1 MQRIIRCCVLVM
13 LGWFLTPCHTYSIT
27 YSEELLK
34 KLNLNQMRTLLEK
47 AGKSNDTQ
55 LINQLG
61 LHVQALEQQ
70 AGVLV
75 KGVRKGDIFI
85 RDAQGTLK
93 NLEGQE
99 LERAK
104 QELQPLPRGV
114 PTPMAPPAGF
124 SAADGNWQWLAKG
137 QQVVWVAQQ
146 AGTMVGNTFKSGASA
161 PQSTNEQQTIQ
172 ELRTTVEKLQSE
184 LALANTHKPGDVI
197 PLSPIGVPVGVPEAV
212 QEELRIRITDLP
224 QGMRAPALPSGFTEG
239 DGFWAW
245 DPVAQQV
252 VWVLKKPGEFS
263 RGVFQATGPAQER
276 QPRVPEEAAQSGEVP
291 AAPPTGE
298 EIPAAPPVEQEG
310 IPMAPSLG
318 DEGVPM
324 APPMDDG
331 DVPPPPPLDGPEGI
345 PAPEIEKPKKPT
357 GPLSALSQ
365 QEMDALSKE
374 QKEASDRIFLTML
387 ERLVRQ
393 NPSLARFDAREYI
406 DIIRGALKPEP
417 SGLEQLRYNQSLNF
431 AKRKELGDLINK
443 RKGVLDQ
450 LLNPKSAEIEC
461 IKALN
466 FNAVDDFGEQEQKI
480 AEAVK
485 AAVTCCVP
493 LFAQCLFDSERNQAQ
508 LTSSVEWFVVTMM
521 GLHRKVTTHP
531 TETDKIQSNAL
542 VEALLTSPDI
552 ENDTITP
559 ALFVQQLRG
568 LILNKLFIKP
578 DVLLRNPMTLEEQQ
592 SFLKVVEKMGAVSM
606 LITPSVARASNQRFI
621 APAVERDLFVRPR
634 ENVQHFLDEVM
645 PMVNTALTHIFAAG
659 AQAAKAAGP
668 AIPEAFDINAY
679 IQKELPKITTLA
691 GLRKMIASMPSAA
704 LSPEAKKMLTL
715 FVDMVKE
722 VPDLFIASQAY
733 DALITAQDITEL
745 LARLSTLN
753 ETQPLIKAWVKNI
766 SQWPKEDKTSWMPL
780 QNLSENVI
788 AELRKKVQDLVL
800 NAKTALSFIYMFRD
814 SLATMRKAAAQGKST
829 EMSSELVIALNSLIQ
844 QYSTSDNPLTWK
856 VVKASTGFDIERISA
871 IINLI
876 KDIHRTPDALFK
888 EINAF
893 IPQSVSSLEDLKL
906 RKDDVVMMIQDYNL
920 FLTVLN
926 KITTY
931 DEAIESLRSLNNG
944 KAAELKDID
953 YNTATRYEGKL
964 KAVVDAL
971 LAKNFAAVRTA
982 LKDFVMRAGVGFEKN
997 KEFKQGLSTILNLLQ
1012 TDIRVE
1018 LVAPLRALNDGNAV
1032 NIPGLA
1038 AARNKLNIAFLKA
1051 IKGTV
1056 TELIPPLATL
1066 KDIKEFNLE
1075 TYLNAVYTY
1084 ARVDG
1089 QLGTVITSLADNL
1102 FEAGKRAQQEQQ
1114 LRINL
1119 LTHLVSIGANFE
1131 KFKQVVAGKKP
1142 AMTVEEIER
1151 MVQEPLQQ
1159 VGIANVDAVKPLI
1172 IAMSALSPKDK
1183 DAMVQK
1189 IVQHAR
1195 ELDVLHKDIDQ
1206 AIAQNKPLSDMQKLY
1221 DAYDALLNP
1230 YHGQLRP
1237 TLQGNG

>member
-13 LGWFLTPCHTYSIT
+13 LGWLLTPYHTYSIT

-34 KLNLNQMRTLLEK
+34 KLNLNQMRALLEK
-47 AGKSNDTQ
+47 AGKNNDAQ

-61 LHVQALEQQ
+61 HHVQELEQQ
-70 AGVLV
+70 EGVLV

-85 RDAQGTLK
+85 RDAQGALK

-114 PTPMAPPAGF
+114 PVPATPPAGF

-137 QQVVWVAQQ
+137 QKVVWVSQQ
-146 AGTMVGNTFKSGASA
+146 AGTMVGNIFQSGAAA
-161 PQSTNEQQTIQ
+161 PQRTNEQQTIQ
-172 ELRTTVEKLQSE
+172 ELRATVEKLQSE
-184 LALANTHKPGDVI
+184 LALANKYERGDII
-197 PLSPIGVPVGVPEAV
+197 PLSPTGIPVGVSQAV
-212 QEELRIRITDLP
+212 QEELRIRITELP
-224 QGMRAPALPSGFTEG
+224 RGMHAPALPAGFTHD

-245 DPVAQQV
+245 DPVALQA

-263 RGVFQATGPAQER
+263 RGTFQATGPAQER
-276 QPRVPEEAAQSGEVP
+276 QPRAPEEAQPVEAVP

-310 IPMAPSLG
+310 IPMAPSLEE
-318 DEGVPM
+318 EGVPM
-324 APPMDDG
+324 APPMDEG
-331 DVPPPPPLDGPEGI
+331 DVPPPPPIDGPEGI
-345 PAPEIEKPKKPT
+345 PAPEIEKPKKPV
-357 GPLSALSQ
+357 GPLPALSQ
-365 QEMDALSKE
+365 QEMDELSKE
-374 QKEASDRIFLTML
+374 QKEVSDRIFLTLL
-387 ERLVRQ
+387 ERLVHQ
-393 NPSLARFDAREYI
+393 NPPLARFDAREYI
-406 DIIRGALKPEP
+406 DIIRGATKPEP

-431 AKRKELGDLINK
+431 LKRKELGDLINK
-443 RKGVLDQ
+443 RKGALDQ
-450 LLNPKSAEIEC
+450 LLNPKNADIEC
-461 IKALN
+461 IKTLN

-480 AEAVK
+480 ADTVK
-485 AAVTCCVP
+485 AAAACCVP
-493 LFAQCLFDSERNQAQ
+493 LFAMCLFDSERNHAQ
-508 LTSSVEWFVVTMM
+508 LVSSVEWFVVTIM
-521 GLHRKVTTHP
+521 GLHRVINTRP

-552 ENDTITP
+552 ENEKVTP
-559 ALFVQQLRG
+559 SLFVQQLRE

-578 DVLLRNPMTLEEQQ
+578 EVLLRNPMTSEEQQ
-592 SFLKVVEKMGAVSM
+592 SFLKVVEKMSAVSM
-606 LITPSVARASNQRFI
+606 LMTPSVARASNQRFI
-621 APAVERDLFVRPR
+621 APAVERDLFARPR
-634 ENVQHFLDEVM
+634 ENVQRFLDEVM
-645 PMVNTALTHIFAAG
+645 PMINTALTHIFAAG
-659 AQAAKAAGP
+659 ARAAKAAGP
-668 AIPEAFDINAY
+668 AVPEAFDINAY
-679 IQKELPKITTLA
+679 IQKELPKVMTLA

-722 VPDLFIASQAY
+722 VPDLFVASQAY
-733 DALITAQDITEL
+733 DVLMTAQDVTEL
-745 LARLSTLN
+745 LARLSIVN
-753 ETQPLIKAWVKNI
+753 ETQPLIKAWLKNI
-766 SQWPKEDKTSWMPL
+766 SQWPKEDKSSWMPL

-788 AELRKKVQDLVL
+788 AELRKKVQDLVF

-814 SLATMRKAAAQGKST
+814 NIAMMRKAAAQGKST
-829 EMSSELVIALNSLIQ
+829 EMSGELVIALNSLIQ

-856 VVKASTGFDIERISA
+856 VVKASTGFDIERISS

-906 RKDDVVMMIQDYNL
+906 RKDDIVMMIQDYNL

-1012 TDIRVE
+1012 ADIRVE
-1018 LVAPLRALNDGNAV
+1018 LIMPLRALNEGNAV
-1032 NIPGLA
+1032 NIPGLE
-1038 AARNKLNIAFLKA
+1038 AARNKLNIAFLNA
-1051 IKGTV
+1051 LKGTLK
-1056 TELIPPLATL
+1056 ELLSVLTTL
-1066 KDIKEFNLE
+1066 KNVKDFNLE
-1075 TYLNAVYTY
+1075 TYLNAVYSY

-1089 QLGTVITSLADNL
+1089 VLGTVLTSLPDNL
-1102 FEAGKRAQQEQQ
+1102 FEKGKRVQQEQQ
-1114 LRINL
+1114 LRMNL
-1119 LTHLVSIGANFE
+1119 ITHLVSIGANFE

-1159 VGIANVDAVKPLI
+1159 AGIESSDIVKPLI
-1172 IAMSALSPKDK
+1172 ITMSALLKNKDII
-1183 DAMVQK
+1183 VQT

-1195 ELDVLHKDIDQ
+1195 AVQALHKDIDQ
-1206 AIAQNKPLSDMQKLY
+1206 AIAQNQPLSYMQKLY
-1221 DAYDALLNP
+1221 ASYDALLNP
-1230 YHGQLRP
+1230 YTADP
-1237 TLQGNG
+1237 ALQAMTP